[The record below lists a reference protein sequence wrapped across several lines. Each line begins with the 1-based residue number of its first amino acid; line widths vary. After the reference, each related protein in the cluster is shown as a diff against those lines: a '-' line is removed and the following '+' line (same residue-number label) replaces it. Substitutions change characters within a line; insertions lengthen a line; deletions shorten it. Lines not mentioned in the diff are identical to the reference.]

1 MRIAHLPLLL
11 TALLALS
18 LLSLVGPAVAA
29 DYPAPVQKAIER
41 LAKVADVTVADI
53 EVVSCEFVQ
62 WPDMSLGAPRPG
74 YSYAQVIT
82 GGYKVVLAA
91 RGRRYEY
98 HTDTRNRVV
107 LARAGAATVEG
118 AAAVAVSLPEAKCC
132 ADLAKRLNVKPEEVR
147 IEKTE
152 AATFLDGS
160 LGFPRPG
167 EVYTKAITKGQR
179 LTLVCRDL
187 RYLYAAN
194 DTVIRYGGPADARQL
209 SALYIEPIPNDPN
222 MNGNLVQVALAGD
235 NPRTLLT
242 EVDSFRPQAD
252 GSIIAMRRTSRS
264 GYDLLYL
271 APQHAGEGVR
281 LARGMYFPDA
291 AVTPDGNRWAA
302 LVRPGLGAD
311 WRFITGPAGQP
322 ADGQPIALPDGLPQ
336 QVYLTDSHPVVRMRA
351 RESEQTAYYELVDGA
366 FRPTE
371 FNPPAR
377 EELVLNRS
385 YTLEIGT
392 SPVDGK
398 PTTCVARRHFSGTRE
413 VEASIPGFEV
423 TEYSLA
429 PGKRFVLLSGK
440 SGEAYRAY
448 TVDRKTGEVLQT
460 VAQPH
465 GPVRLLAAPSARPV
479 AMFDN

>member
-1 MRIAHLPLLL
+1 MRIAYLPLLL
-11 TALLALS
+11 ITLLALS
-18 LLSLVGPAVAA
+18 LISFVGPAVAA

-53 EVVSCEFVQ
+53 EVVSCEGVE
-62 WPDMSLGAPRPG
+62 WPDTSLGAPRPG
-74 YSYAQVIT
+74 HFYAQVIT
-82 GGYKVVLAA
+82 GGYKIVLLAQ
-91 RGRRYEY
+91 GRRYEY
-98 HTDTRNRVV
+98 HTDMKGRVV
-107 LARAGAATVEG
+107 LANSGEAQGQGETATPG
-118 AAAVAVSLPEAKCC
+118 SMAAKCC
-132 ADLAKRLNVKPEEVR
+132 ADLAKRLNVKREEVR

-167 EVYTKAITKGQR
+167 EVYTKAITQGQR

-187 RYLYAAN
+187 RYLYATN
-194 DTVIRYGGPADARQL
+194 DTVIRYGGPVDARQL

-271 APQHAGEGVR
+271 APQQAGEGVR

-291 AVTPDGNRWAA
+291 AVTPDGKRWAA

-336 QVYLTDSHPVVRMRA
+336 QVYLTGSHPVVRMRA
-351 RESEQTAYYELVDGA
+351 RQGEEMAYYELVEGA

-371 FNPPAR
+371 FSPPAL
-377 EELVLNRS
+377 EGLLLNRS

-392 SPVDGK
+392 SPIDGK
-398 PTTCVARRHFSGTRE
+398 PTTCVARRHFSGARE

-429 PGKRFVLLSGK
+429 PGKRFVLLFGK
-440 SGEAYRAY
+440 SGEEYRAY
-448 TVDRKTGEVLQT
+448 TVDRETGEVLQT